1 MILVLRC
8 SPAKNLVIRSSQAVR
23 SLNQR
28 MKTVLF
34 CLSAGKLGAFDP
46 SKIQPTHNRM
56 LMDMYEP
63 EDGKAAFT
71 IDPDTPEFDR
81 KIDLLVELLY
91 PKLLQDPMYQE
102 NELAIA
108 AEADEIC
115 RQGYDP
121 RNPHQKIEC
130 EISRSG
136 RTMPRSYQ

>member
-1 MILVLRC
+1 
-8 SPAKNLVIRSSQAVR
+8 
-23 SLNQR
+23 
-28 MKTVLF
+28 
-34 CLSAGKLGAFDP
+34 
-46 SKIQPTHNRM
+46 
-56 LMDMYEP
+56 MDMYKP

-115 RQGYDP
+115 SKGYDP
-121 RNPHQKIEC
+121 RDPHKKIEC

-136 RTMPRSYQ
+136 RTMPRSYK